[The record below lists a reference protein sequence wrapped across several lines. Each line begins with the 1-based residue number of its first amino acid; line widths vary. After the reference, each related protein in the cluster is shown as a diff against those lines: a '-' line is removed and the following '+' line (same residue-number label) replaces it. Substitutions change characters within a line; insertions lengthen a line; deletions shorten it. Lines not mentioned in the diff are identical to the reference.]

1 MLKVLLLEYGCSRH
15 RVHVSYLG
23 STARLADGVVY
34 GFGVI
39 TLERSGFR
47 LRVYINCCLSKRV
60 GGGGSL
66 QPQRHIP
73 LPLKSQM
80 KMDNLNAKEM

>member
-1 MLKVLLLEYGCSRH
+1 MGVLVTEYMYPIWARRLGLPTAWFTASVLLLSNI
-15 RVHVSYLG
+15 
-23 STARLADGVVY
+23 LAFVY
-34 GFGVI
+34 
-39 TLERSGFR
+39 
-47 LRVYINCCLSKRV
+47 VYINCCLSKRV